1 MSHLLLML
9 TIPGGRLEAPA
20 TFAFTNLQFST
31 FSRYSSD
38 SMQDDGP
45 DKRQT
50 VVVTGAGRG
59 MGRATAERF
68 LAAGAR
74 VHVCEIDAKAL
85 AEVLEANPG
94 LQGSLADVGSPPE
107 VERLFQE
114 ASEWLGH
121 IDVLVNNVGIAG
133 PRAPIEE
140 IEYEDWDQSMRINLS
155 AMFYCIKQVLPA
167 MKRRRHG
174 VILNISTGSVLTVPQ
189 QRLPYNVS
197 KTGVEGLTRSVAR
210 EVGPFN
216 IRCNAIRPG
225 MVSTERM
232 RGIVS
237 TIAAEKGI
245 TEEEVEADFIRYFSM
260 RSQIQPGE
268 IADMAF
274 FLASDK
280 ARHVSGQLIGVDGF
294 VEWEE

>member
-1 MSHLLLML
+1 M
-9 TIPGGRLEAPA
+9 PEDRP
-20 TFAFTNLQFST
+20 N
-31 FSRYSSD
+31 
-38 SMQDDGP
+38 
-45 DKRQT
+45 KRQT

-74 VHVCEIDAKAL
+74 VHVCEIDAQVL
-85 AEVLEANPG
+85 AEVLEANPEMR
-94 LQGSLADVGSPPE
+94 GSLADVGSPVE
-107 VERLFQE
+107 VEELFKE
-114 ASEWLGH
+114 ASGWFGDV
-121 IDVLVNNVGIAG
+121 DVLVNNVGIAG

-140 IEYEDWDQSMRINLS
+140 IEYEDWEQSIRINLS
-155 AMFYCIKQVLPA
+155 GMFYCIKQVLPA

-174 VILNISTGSVLTVPQ
+174 VIVNISTGSVLTVPQ

-225 MVSTERM
+225 MVNTERM
-232 RGIVS
+232 RGIVAR
-237 TIAAEKGI
+237 IATEKGT
-245 TEEEVEADFIRYFSM
+245 TEAEVEADFIRYFSM

-274 FLASDK
+274 FLASDE
-280 ARHVSGQLIGVDGF
+280 ARHVSGQMIAVDGF

>member
-1 MSHLLLML
+1 M
-9 TIPGGRLEAPA
+9 AK
-20 TFAFTNLQFST
+20 
-31 FSRYSSD
+31 
-38 SMQDDGP
+38 DGA

-59 MGRATAERF
+59 IGRAIAERF
-68 LAAGAR
+68 LRGDAR
-74 VHVCEIDAKAL
+74 VHVGEVDSAVL
-85 AEVLEANPG
+85 ADVLEANPG
-94 LQGSLADVGSPPE
+94 LRGSVADVGSPDQ
-107 VERLFQE
+107 VERLFRE
-114 ASEWLGH
+114 ACEWLGH
-121 IDVLVNNVGIAG
+121 VDVLVNNVGIAG

-155 AMFYCIKQVLPA
+155 GMFYCIKQVLPA

-174 VILNISTGSVLTVPQ
+174 VIVNISTGSVLTVPQ

-225 MVSTERM
+225 MVNTERM
-232 RGIVS
+232 RGIVA

-245 TEEEVEADFIRYFSM
+245 TDEEVEADFIRYFSM
-260 RSQIQPGE
+260 RSQIQPRE
-268 IADMAF
+268 IADMVF
-274 FLASDK
+274 FLASDE
-280 ARHVSGQLIGVDGF
+280 ARHVSGQIIGVDGF

>member
-1 MSHLLLML
+1 
-9 TIPGGRLEAPA
+9 
-20 TFAFTNLQFST
+20 
-31 FSRYSSD
+31 
-38 SMQDDGP
+38 MQDDGP

-85 AEVLEANPG
+85 AEVLDANPG
-94 LQGSLADVGSPPE
+94 LRGSMADVGSPGQ
-107 VERLFQE
+107 VEQLFQE
-114 ASEWLGH
+114 ASGWLGH
-121 IDVLVNNVGIAG
+121 VDVLVNNVGIAG

-140 IEYEDWDQSMRINLS
+140 IEYEDWEQSIRINLS
-155 AMFYCIKQVLPA
+155 GMFYCIKQVLPA
-167 MKRRRHG
+167 MKQRRHG
-174 VILNISTGSVLTVPQ
+174 VIVNISTGSVLTVPQ

-225 MVSTERM
+225 MVNTERM

-237 TIAAEKGI
+237 RIAEEKGI
-245 TEEEVEADFIRYFSM
+245 TAEEVEADFIRYFSM

-274 FLASDK
+274 FLASDE
-280 ARHVSGQLIGVDGF
+280 ARHVSGQMIAVDGF

>member
-1 MSHLLLML
+1 M
-9 TIPGGRLEAPA
+9 
-20 TFAFTNLQFST
+20 NLQLLG

-68 LAAGAR
+68 LEAGAR

-94 LQGSLADVGSPPE
+94 LRGSMADVGSPGE
-107 VERLFQE
+107 VEQLFQE
-114 ASEWLGH
+114 APGWLGH

-140 IEYEDWDQSMRINLS
+140 IEYEDWEQSMRINLS
-155 AMFYCIKQVLPA
+155 GMFYCIKQVLPS

-174 VILNISTGSVLTVPQ
+174 VIVNISTGSVLTVPQ

-225 MVSTERM
+225 MVNTERM
-232 RGIVS
+232 KGIVS
-237 TIAAEKGI
+237 RIAAEKGI
-245 TEEEVEADFIRYFSM
+245 TAAEVEADFIRYFSM

-274 FLASDK
+274 FLASDE
-280 ARHVSGQLIGVDGF
+280 ARHVSGQMIAVDGF